1 MRKIIVLTFLSL
13 NFFSTGFTQEKLV
26 DQYLY
31 NTNPELKELTSK
43 KNSLL
48 NSSGVDGQLVV
59 SPQLYSNLQYIYL
72 KDRNESPLLIN
83 ESSNFGSLEVGVKKT
98 NQNGSFFRL
107 GHNQSYFDANS
118 SQFFN
123 TTNFSYTNPVNDSS
137 YSGSP
142 FFTFGLPLLSGR
154 GGALIQ
160 KDLNSLFLK
169 DKIELLSLEAEIL
182 NKEIELKNLIWNY
195 SLKKQLISFFQESQS
210 RIKKIHSIMKRKV
223 DSKIEEPGSLYQ
235 LDALLKSN
243 EIEIL
248 SYDRDLKEINEKLKL
263 ENLVEYQLFEDE
275 ILEKINFPLDQDSEN
290 LSLSSALK
298 LIDLKQRMN
307 QNEKSVEETK
317 AKLDLIFTAN
327 YKNENTK
334 YFKTQVESF
343 KPKRP
348 EYLVGLSFVMD
359 LDRDLVSKKREKNE
373 LIYKNEE
380 SLEKI
385 IKERD
390 FKEKAIVQS
399 KIENEKLIL
408 DSLERL
414 RNIQKSK
421 LQNELRLL
429 NLGRSNLFQVLQFET
444 EYTRSEQSYYFQLIS
459 LKNSAEQLKNYRL
472 KL

>member
-1 MRKIIVLTFLSL
+1 MIKVIVLFL
-13 NFFSTGFTQEKLV
+13 NFSSTGFTQEKSI

-31 NTNPELKELTSK
+31 TNNPELKELTSK
-43 KNSLL
+43 KNNLL
-48 NSSGVDGQLVV
+48 NSSGVDSELIV

-72 KDRNESPLLIN
+72 KDRSESPLLIN
-83 ESSNFGSLEVGVKKT
+83 ESSNLGSLEVGVKKT
-98 NQNGSFFRL
+98 NENGSFFRL
-107 GHNQSYFDANS
+107 GHNQSYFEANS
-118 SQFFN
+118 TQFLN
-123 TTNFSYTNPVNDSS
+123 TTNFSYTNPVDQTS

-142 FFTFGLPLLSGR
+142 FFTFGIPLLSGR
-154 GGALIQ
+154 GGALIK
-160 KDLNSLFLK
+160 KDLNSLYLR
-169 DKIELLSLEAEIL
+169 DKIELLSLETEIL

-195 SLKKQLISFFQESQS
+195 SLKKKLISFFQESQS
-210 RIKKIHSIMKRKV
+210 RIKKLHSIMKRKV

-235 LDALLKSN
+235 LDALLKNN

-248 SYDRDLKEINEKLKL
+248 SYDRDLKEITEKLKL
-263 ENLVEYQLFEDE
+263 ENLLDYQLIEDE
-275 ILEKINFPLDQDSEN
+275 ILTKSIFSSEQDTES

-298 LIDLKQRMN
+298 LIDLKLRKN

-317 AKLDLIFTAN
+317 AKLDLIFSAN
-327 YKNENTK
+327 YKNENSK
-334 YFKTQVESF
+334 YFKTQIDSF
-343 KPKRP
+343 KTKRP

-359 LDRDLVSKKREKNE
+359 LDQDLVSKKRDKNE

-390 FKEKAIVQS
+390 LKDKAIVQS

-444 EYTRSEQSYYFQLIS
+444 EYTRSEQSYYFQLVA
-459 LKNSAEQLKNYRL
+459 LKNSTEQLKNYRF